1 MTASH
6 IIELVGYIGS
16 ALILVSMLMTSVFR
30 LRVINMTG
38 SAIFTIY
45 ALIIHSY
52 PTALMNICLVI
63 INLRFLWK
71 MSHHE
76 NDFELVEVK
85 NDDAF
90 LLYGLNKYGEDIR
103 KCFPHIDIRP
113 EEADACYLT
122 CTEGTPVGFFLGRTI
137 HPEDVSE
144 AAEARS
150 EGGHAES
157 LPGIAKASPASTGRE
172 LEILLDYSTPGY
184 RDFSLGTFLM
194 RKLKEAG
201 IKQLVYRGPDEHH
214 HAYLDKMGFRK
225 IGDAYQKE
233 L

>member
-1 MTASH
+1 MTTSH
-6 IIELVGYIGS
+6 IIELIGYIGS

-71 MSHHE
+71 MKHHA
-76 NDFELVEVK
+76 NDFELVKVG

-103 KCFPHIDIRP
+103 KCFPHIDIQP
-113 EEADACYLT
+113 EKADACYLI
-122 CTEGTPVGFFLGRTI
+122 CTEGTPVGYFMGKTM
-137 HPEDVSE
+137 
-144 AAEARS
+144 
-150 EGGHAES
+150 GQ
-157 LPGIAKASPASTGRE
+157 E
-172 LEILLDYSTPGY
+172 LEIMLDYSTPGY

-201 IKQLVYRGPDEHH
+201 VHRLVYRGPDEHH
-214 HAYLDKMGFRK
+214 HVYLDKMGF
-225 IGDAYQKE
+225 QKTE
-233 L
+233 DGYVKQL